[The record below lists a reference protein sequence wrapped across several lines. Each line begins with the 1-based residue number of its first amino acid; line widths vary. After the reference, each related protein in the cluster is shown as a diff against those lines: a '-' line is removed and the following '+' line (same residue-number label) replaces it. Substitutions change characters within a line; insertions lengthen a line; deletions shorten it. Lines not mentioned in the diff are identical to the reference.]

1 MSNEEHMYFELALR
15 NNIFHSINNE
25 VYKECKVR
33 LTMFHSLYLER
44 KIDLKTLQVNL
55 NRNGE

>member
-15 NNIFHSINNE
+15 NNIFHSINDE
-25 VYKECKVR
+25 VYKECNAS
-33 LTMFHSLYLER
+33 LTMFHVLFLER